1 MNMEVTLRKTSSSS
15 ANEVYRQRKNLQRQ
29 KKRKRNASDLNCS
42 LLHELKNVPDCIHCG
57 ARRFEYE
64 PPTFCCDN
72 GKVKLAFSEVPP
84 ELDELF
90 TAQSEEAIN
99 FRRNIRAYNSIF
111 SFTSFGVKLDKE
123 LASARRGVYSFQA
136 QGMVYHDL
144 PGLIPQ
150 YTSPTFFQLY
160 FYDTQSEFENRINIM
175 QNQVLSEAVVQ
186 MLMKILEIN
195 PYAKFF
201 RRLKDYPSMD
211 NVQLHISKDV
221 NLDQRVY
228 NSPHADQVAA
238 IWVEGNN
245 ENIPL
250 ERDIVVHAH
259 SGDRHRI
266 KHYYGCY
273 DPLQYPLLFPMGE
286 TGWHQNIRKID
297 PASLVRNTN
306 SVSTST
312 SLART
317 ITACDIISNEEQGVR
332 RENVNNVSCR
342 EYICYKIQIRN
353 PRQSILL
360 LAGRLLQ
367 QYIVDMYIKLETTR
381 LDYYRQNQ
389 STMRAELYQGI
400 VDSVF
405 NGELRG
411 NEVGKRIVLPATF
424 IGGP

>member
-1 MNMEVTLRKTSSSS
+1 
-15 ANEVYRQRKNLQRQ
+15 
-29 KKRKRNASDLNCS
+29 
-42 LLHELKNVPDCIHCG
+42 
-57 ARRFEYE
+57 
-64 PPTFCCDN
+64 
-72 GKVKLAFSEVPP
+72 
-84 ELDELF
+84 
-90 TAQSEEAIN
+90 
-99 FRRNIRAYNSIF
+99 
-111 SFTSFGVKLDKE
+111 
-123 LASARRGVYSFQA
+123 
-136 QGMVYHDL
+136 
-144 PGLIPQ
+144 
-150 YTSPTFFQLY
+150 
-160 FYDTQSEFENRINIM
+160 M

-306 SVSTST
+306 YVSTST

-317 ITACDIISNEEQGVR
+317 ITAGDIISNEEQGVR
-332 RENVNNVSCR
+332 RENVKNVSCR

-353 PRQSILL
+353 PRQSIFL

-389 STMRAELYQGI
+389 STMRVELYQGI

-424 IGGP
+424 IGGPRDMRRRYLDALTLVQRFGKPDLFITMTCNPEWKEIQQALYDGQTAQERPDLTTRVFRAKLQDLKYQLFKRKIFGHVAAHVDVVEFQKRGLPHVHMLVIFKSGQKLNTTSEIDKFENANAIIHVSQPIIPMTG